1 MVFKSSFGFNV
12 SSDSTKQSTRFYYCS
27 EVLNGSIRTRR
38 SAETLRPAFRPTKP
52 ASIQYLISSVPVL
65 SICLSSG
72 GGSFSTFLALPFLFK
87 QNIKSEV
94 RLKLLGVSNHG
105 FVSILSEI
113 LNLLTNCET
122 TILSYSP
129 RISHYTVTIVLH
141 LTFIHLSSYSNSGV
155 FSTLGFCIGLRLSD
169 Y

>member
-1 MVFKSSFGFNV
+1 M
-12 SSDSTKQSTRFYYCS
+12 
-27 EVLNGSIRTRR
+27 
-38 SAETLRPAFRPTKP
+38 
-52 ASIQYLISSVPVL
+52 
-65 SICLSSG
+65 
-72 GGSFSTFLALPFLFK
+72 
-87 QNIKSEV
+87 
-94 RLKLLGVSNHG
+94 KLLGVSNHG

-141 LTFIHLSSYSNSGV
+141 LTSIHLSSYSNSGV

-169 Y
+169 CCTLESHLLFSQQPVNTLPSCIRISPLYHPSNSKLTNLPTGIHNALAVSQSIIVLLSTFLLPNWTP